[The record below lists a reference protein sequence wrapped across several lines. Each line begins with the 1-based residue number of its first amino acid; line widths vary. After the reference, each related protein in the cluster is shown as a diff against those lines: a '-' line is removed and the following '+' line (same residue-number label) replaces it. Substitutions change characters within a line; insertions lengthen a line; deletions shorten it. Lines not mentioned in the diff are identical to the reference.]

1 MMTTGRNNRANYHTR
16 RMIEDELAKHIDVMV
31 ENEDRDQQLVA
42 YKEGSSDSKV
52 AEIVEVAV
60 KRPVTVTNV
69 SSVRRLCFG
78 RLRLDPPEAP
88 PPPPEASPAPSPGL
102 DDVIEGVRVLG
113 VRQDRL
119 RETYEVI
126 LKRQDEIEK
135 MVAEIRKQANN
146 KIGALT
152 NYISEMEKRWR
163 KAQPN
168 MEPPAGGSPEL
179 PLF

>member
-1 MMTTGRNNRANYHTR
+1 
-16 RMIEDELAKHIDVMV
+16 
-31 ENEDRDQQLVA
+31 
-42 YKEGSSDSKV
+42 
-52 AEIVEVAV
+52 
-60 KRPVTVTNV
+60 
-69 SSVRRLCFG
+69 
-78 RLRLDPPEAP
+78 
-88 PPPPEASPAPSPGL
+88 
-102 DDVIEGVRVLG
+102 VIEGIRILG

-135 MVAEIRKQANN
+135 MVAEVRRQANN